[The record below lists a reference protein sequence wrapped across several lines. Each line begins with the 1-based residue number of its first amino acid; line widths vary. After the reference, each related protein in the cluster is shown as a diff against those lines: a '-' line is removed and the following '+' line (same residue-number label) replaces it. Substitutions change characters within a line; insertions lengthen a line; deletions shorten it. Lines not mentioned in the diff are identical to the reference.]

1 MSRIKGFLLM
11 ISFFTRIP
19 FGKWVEYR
27 EDHYQKG
34 LVLFPLV
41 GAVIGAVLAL
51 ISLWSWPSIYLK
63 GLILVLSYVMITGGI
78 HLDGLADA
86 CDGLFSNRDRE
97 RVLSIMKDS
106 HIGAFGVMA
115 LILYFMS
122 LFVGMMLLPPAWIF
136 IMPIVGRTMAYFS
149 AGHSDYA
156 RPDQGMGK
164 VFIESIKPWPSSLL
178 VLILSV
184 IAFLF
189 LSFGGLIPTFVALVI
204 TYLVLMKSKHVIG
217 GMTGDTIGMVIEV
230 SQIGFMLMGAMLL

>member
-1 MSRIKGFLLM
+1 MARIKGFLLM
-11 ISFFTRIP
+11 LSFFTRIP
-19 FGKWVEYR
+19 FGKWVDYR

-41 GAVIGAVLAL
+41 GAVIGAILAF
-51 ISLWSWPSIYLK
+51 ISLRSWPSIYLR
-63 GLILVLSYVMITGGI
+63 GMVLVLSYVILTGGI

-97 RVLSIMKDS
+97 RVMAIMKDS

-122 LFVGMMLLPPAWIF
+122 LFVGMMLLPPIWIF

-149 AGHSDYA
+149 AGHADYA
-156 RPDQGMGK
+156 RPDLGMGK
-164 VFIESIKPWPSSLL
+164 VFIDSIKPWPASMM
-178 VLILSV
+178 VLIVAGIALVCLS
-184 IAFLF
+184 LD
-189 LSFGGLIPTFVALVI
+189 GLIATFLAIVA
-204 TYLVLMKSKHVIG
+204 TCFVLNKSKHVIG

-230 SQIGFMLMGAMLL
+230 SQIVFIFMGAMLK